1 MTTASTHLSND
12 QRFSLADIE
21 DLATAALKLWGVRN
35 SPPQL
40 LKHRENTVYRV
51 QDRSGNPAVLRVH
64 RPGYHDETAILSELR
79 WMTQLNTEGMDLS
92 LIHI

>member
-1 MTTASTHLSND
+1 MSSAPTNLSND
-12 QRFSLADIE
+12 QRFNLADIE
-21 DLATAALKLWGVRN
+21 NLATAALELWGVTT

-51 QDRSGNPAVLRVH
+51 EDRSGNPAVLRVH
-64 RPGYHDETAILSELR
+64 RPGYH
-79 WMTQLNTEGMDLS
+79 LS